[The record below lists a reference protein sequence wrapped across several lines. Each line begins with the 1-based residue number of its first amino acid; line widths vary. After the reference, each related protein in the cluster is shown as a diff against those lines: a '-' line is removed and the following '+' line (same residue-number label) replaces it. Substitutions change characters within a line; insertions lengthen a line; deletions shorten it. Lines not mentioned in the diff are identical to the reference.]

1 MVEEN
6 QDIGEQK
13 RTEAASRGPR
23 TGSATVTV
31 AEDERLEQPAGL
43 LEQFYSTLRVTHLT
57 ASQEVSPSNE
67 AVHKMIDGLFEEPPS
82 WRAAYQIEQL
92 LSLVLTE
99 EQLDIEL
106 KRRMAEAIDLHLPY
120 ANILQELSKPASE
133 DHDKT
138 GIVKKRTV
146 LHRLLND
153 LQWFYSQRYQR
164 RLAAETLADRVS
176 RLFLFTFIVFFLIL
190 FVQLMSPLS
199 SDRET
204 DRPAA
209 DQQDNRAPTNASESG
224 S

>member
-6 QDIGEQK
+6 QDIGEEK
-13 RTEAASRGPR
+13 RTEAAARGPR

-31 AEDERLEQPAGL
+31 ADDERLEQPAGL
-43 LEQFYSTLRVTHLT
+43 LEQFYSTLWVTYLT
-57 ASQEVSPSNE
+57 ASQEVSSSNE
-67 AVHKMIDGLFEEPPS
+67 AVRKMIDRLFEEPPS

-106 KRRMAEAIDLHLPY
+106 KRRMAEALDLHLPY
-120 ANILQELSKPASE
+120 ANILQELSKPAS
-133 DHDKT
+133 DHDKI

-164 RLAAETLADRVS
+164 RLAAETLAYRVS

-190 FVQLMSPLS
+190 FVQLMSPRS

-204 DRPAA
+204 ARPAA
-209 DQQDNRAPTNASESG
+209 DHQDIGAPTNASESG